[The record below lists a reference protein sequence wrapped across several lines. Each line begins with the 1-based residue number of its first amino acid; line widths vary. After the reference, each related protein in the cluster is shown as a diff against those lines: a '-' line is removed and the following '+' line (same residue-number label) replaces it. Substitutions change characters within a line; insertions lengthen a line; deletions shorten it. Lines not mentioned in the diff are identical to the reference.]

1 MKAEQTIDPGKALAA
16 YDPRQYQVIARPED
30 LIPLSDFVAIDV
42 VAVPLGECADVG
54 GGKMMP
60 ARDAIDRLAA
70 ASGIQF
76 IEAKCSVT
84 KLDKTTWV
92 GRSAARRMQRDGTW
106 SEGVAEYEWDAELRA
121 ELIATKD
128 VVEWKNRQK
137 TYRPKTD
144 LDRAQDL
151 LTARQF
157 GRQRADTGARTRVVR
172 LLLGIPTAFKA
183 ADVQRPLVVHRAS
196 LDARAM
202 AADPAV
208 RAIMAERMLGATGDV
223 FGPGPMRDVT
233 PEPEALPEVE
243 PDYNEDVTREGA
255 HAQEIDQQI
264 AEAVADKIVDDEMGG
279 AESFTEEEQA
289 GIEDVF
295 GDASGAADVEVER
308 AWLKKELD
316 KGLGE
321 KGTEAVTAAI
331 ADPHLTAARGRELR
345 ESVVA
350 FRKQQEQGGTA

>member
-1 MKAEQTIDPGKALAA
+1 MAEQNALAK
-16 YDPRQYQVIARPED
+16 YDQRQYQVIARPED
-30 LIPLSDFVAIDV
+30 LVPLSKLVTIDL
-42 VAVPLGECADVG
+42 VAVDLGQCANVG
-54 GGKMMP
+54 QGNFMP
-60 ARDAIDRLAA
+60 SRDKTDQIGSAA
-70 ASGIQF
+70 GITF
-76 IEAKCSVT
+76 VEEGCSVT
-84 KLDKTTWV
+84 KIEPRVWV
-92 GRSAARRMQRDGTW
+92 GRATARRMARDGSTQTM
-106 SEGVAEYEWDAELRA
+106 VAEYEWDAELRSEEQA
-121 ELIATKD
+121 KATSGPKY
-128 VVEWKNRQK
+128 ESTLLQNRK
-137 TYRPKTD
+137 
-144 LDRAQDL
+144 
-151 LTARQF
+151 F
-157 GRQRADTGARTRVVR
+157 GRQRADTGARLRVIR
-172 LLLGIPTAFKA
+172 ALTGIPTAFKQ
-183 ADVQRPLVVHRAS
+183 ADLKRPLV
-196 LDARAM
+196 LARCSRDTEAM
-202 AADPAV
+202 MADPALRELLV
-208 RAIMAERMLGATGDV
+208 QQMTGATGDV
-223 FGPGPMRDVT
+223 FGPPAMRDVT

-279 AESFTEEEQA
+279 AESFTEAEQA

-350 FRKQQEQGGTA
+350 YRKQQAQQQGGTA